1 MAARSPGNREPNRD
15 RLHCVPSDRGAET
28 RDLISEIR
36 YAPPSFHAPFLRM
49 LRRGGRIAPSAPIKM
64 PYSVSRSRLVG
75 ETGAA
80 PGTAASQHLAAICGS
95 HALTEPVLLGALT
108 LLGLIGTNH
117 VGTPPVLFS
126 AASFIRPPQRLRHGS
141 GTAVVKENNFTPF
154 WYMAQNV
161 LYPIIKGNVNT
172 IFARLFSFSLQPAFL
187 HHIWCFCLKCHLL
200 DQYIFI
206 KVYRLKALPQGPF
219 FDIIIKLQTEENEE
233 DTTMNVPADI
243 WAKVLSLMENDMT
256 ATTINT
262 WFDDARAVALEEN
275 RFILHTPS
283 NFKRDIILSRYLP
296 AVQKALHELFSADFE
311 ITVLG
316 EGELENYSKTE
327 DTSFLPG
334 TEEYTFERFVVG
346 SSNKFAHAAA
356 VSVAENPAKSYNPL
370 FIYGESGLGK
380 THLLYAIAHR
390 IHHDHPD
397 YRVLYI
403 KGDSFTNELIQAIRE
418 GRNQEFR
425 EKYRFADV
433 FLMDDVQFIAGK
445 ESSQEEMFHTFN
457 SLYEAGRQI
466 VFTADRPPK
475 EMLRLDDRLKT
486 RFEWG
491 LPVDIQPPDYETR
504 VAIIKNKAIRR
515 GMNLPDPVLQ
525 YIAENITSNVRQI
538 EGTVNKILAF
548 QELMGDSVDVDTVIR
563 AMRDMLKDK
572 ADFLPSSD
580 VIIEEVSQFYGIEAD
595 AIRGQGRTKD
605 TALARQIAMYQ
616 IRRITT
622 LSLKEIG
629 REFDNRDH
637 TTVMHSIERIEK
649 LIKTNP
655 EIAEVIKDI
664 NANINAR
671 YE

>member
-1 MAARSPGNREPNRD
+1 
-15 RLHCVPSDRGAET
+15 
-28 RDLISEIR
+28 
-36 YAPPSFHAPFLRM
+36 
-49 LRRGGRIAPSAPIKM
+49 
-64 PYSVSRSRLVG
+64 
-75 ETGAA
+75 
-80 PGTAASQHLAAICGS
+80 
-95 HALTEPVLLGALT
+95 
-108 LLGLIGTNH
+108 
-117 VGTPPVLFS
+117 
-126 AASFIRPPQRLRHGS
+126 
-141 GTAVVKENNFTPF
+141 
-154 WYMAQNV
+154 
-161 LYPIIKGNVNT
+161 
-172 IFARLFSFSLQPAFL
+172 
-187 HHIWCFCLKCHLL
+187 
-200 DQYIFI
+200 
-206 KVYRLKALPQGPF
+206 
-219 FDIIIKLQTEENEE
+219 
-233 DTTMNVPADI
+233 MNLPADI
-243 WAKVLSLMENDMT
+243 WTKVLSLMEGDMT
-256 ATTINT
+256 STTINT
-262 WFDDARAVALEEN
+262 WFDDASAVSLDEN
-275 RFILHTPS
+275 RFVLHTPS

-296 AVQKALHELFSADFE
+296 AIQKALRELFSADFE
-311 ITVLG
+311 VVVLG
-316 EGELENYSKTE
+316 EGELEQQSKSAG
-327 DTSFLPG
+327 DAFMPG

-346 SSNKFAHAAA
+346 ASNKFAHAAA
-356 VSVAENPAKSYNPL
+356 LSVADRPGQSYNPL

-380 THLLYAIAHR
+380 THLLYAIAHKLHAAHPEFR
-390 IHHDHPD
+390 I
-397 YRVLYI
+397 LYI
-403 KGDSFTNELIQAIRE
+403 KGDAFTNELIQAIRE

-475 EMLRLDDRLKT
+475 EMLRLDDRLRT

-548 QELMGDSVDVDTVIR
+548 QELMGESVDVDTVTR
-563 AMRDMLKDK
+563 AVRDMFKDK

-580 VIIEEVSQFYGIEAD
+580 VIIDEVSKFYSIDAD

-616 IRRITT
+616 IRRMTN

-629 REFDNRDH
+629 REFGDRDH
-637 TTVMHSIERIEK
+637 STVMHSIERVEK
-649 LIKTNP
+649 LMKQSP
-655 EIAEVIKDI
+655 EVAEVIKDI